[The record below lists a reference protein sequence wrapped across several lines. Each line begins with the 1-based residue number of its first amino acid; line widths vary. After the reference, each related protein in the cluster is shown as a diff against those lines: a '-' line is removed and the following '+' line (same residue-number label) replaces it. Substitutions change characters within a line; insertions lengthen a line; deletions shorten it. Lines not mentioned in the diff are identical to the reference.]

1 MKKQLLALTAAITTL
16 SALSPTPSAQAE
28 IGVINDEED
37 GMYLDLLV
45 TASNTWSGIPTWSF
59 FGRQNEWIAR
69 GREAC
74 KKADNGISLSAQF
87 EEAKRKG
94 DRKTMLAIDS
104 AHKAYCWDR
113 HGSTSLMK
121 RMGNY
126 LGNL

>member
-1 MKKQLLALTAAITTL
+1 MKKQLIALTAAITTV
-16 SALSPTPSAQAE
+16 SALSFTPSAQAYPDMSD
-28 IGVINDEED
+28 DEE
-37 GMYLDLLV
+37 YITLLEA
-45 TASNTWSGIPTWSF
+45 ASEVWSGIPDWGFRAQRSK
-59 FGRQNEWIAR
+59 WIAR

-74 KKADNGISLSAQF
+74 QKADNGTSILAQF
-87 EEAKRKG
+87 QEAKLKG

-126 LGNL
+126 LGSL